1 MNKFYFLFWVLIKK
15 SSVCIKKN
23 IGKRIMD
30 DDEPKLIL
38 TIKTENDAR
47 LVIEAISNALS
58 NDKKVAEYIAQ
69 INISSDLTT
78 SKTLVFPKKNE

>member
-1 MNKFYFLFWVLIKK
+1 
-15 SSVCIKKN
+15 
-23 IGKRIMD
+23 MD